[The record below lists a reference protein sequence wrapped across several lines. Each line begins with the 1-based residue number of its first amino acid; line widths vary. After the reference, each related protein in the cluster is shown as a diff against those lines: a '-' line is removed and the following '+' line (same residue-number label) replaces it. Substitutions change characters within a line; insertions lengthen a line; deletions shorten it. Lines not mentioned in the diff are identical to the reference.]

1 MSKDGL
7 SPDGP
12 IQNAWSGSSEL
23 VWPLLATVL
32 VLCCIATRIISG
44 FQSRVDSKTEQPQS
58 VKTLPYW
65 FPWLGHSLSFIWDH
79 ISFTEKTRDYMNA
92 PVFGSYVGGTKH
104 TTIVSPSM
112 IKSIMQSKATTSAPL
127 VNRALKAFGDD
138 LGSLRDLNTTDY
150 QVFHHKLPNLLMRE
164 PFITEASETT
174 IQLLKREV
182 PNFVTF
188 CRSVV
193 DQTLWERGS
202 DVEVVDDNRDK
213 PACEANLFDLVRGFI
228 GNITTTTIMGQ
239 AILEAFPSLLDDL
252 WVLDNR
258 FPLLAIGV
266 PRWAPLPGVP
276 AAYAARDR
284 ILNSL
289 AAYHQA
295 FLQWDDGVD
304 PGVKFRDLEDVSEPL
319 KQRIRTSKNL
329 GLSPRSSAPGHLSL
343 LWAMNVNSSNIA
355 FWYLVRLYNDP
366 TLLEEI
372 RKEISPYVKAHR
384 PSREETGFPFEE
396 PPRISLN
403 LEGLLNSCPL
413 LKASF
418 YETLRLDSADMS
430 FRKLTSDLTITESK
444 EDVTNSDRTKPRSY
458 KVYKGE
464 SLILHHG
471 VLQNDSRY
479 FSNPS
484 QFDPLRFI
492 ITDPETGEK
501 KADMHTIHPFGGGMS
516 GCKGR
521 TFAERQLLAFTAAMI
536 VMWDIEPM
544 DGSHFTVPRHRQS
557 SGAYLPK
564 NDIRVRIIARV

>member
-1 MSKDGL
+1 MGKYDASSDDL
-7 SPDGP
+7 
-12 IQNAWSGSSEL
+12 IQNAWNAPSEL
-23 VWPLLATVL
+23 AWPLLAAVL
-32 VLCCIATRIISG
+32 VFCCIATRIISG
-44 FQSRVDSKTEQPQS
+44 FQSRVDSTTEQTQS
-58 VKTLPYW
+58 VKTVPYW
-65 FPWLGHSLSFIWDH
+65 FPWLGHSLSFIRNH
-79 ISFTEKTRDYMNA
+79 VGFTEKARDYMNT
-92 PVFGSYVGGTKH
+92 PVFGIYMGGTKH
-104 TTIVSPSM
+104 NIIVSPSI
-112 IKSIMQSKATTSAPL
+112 IKSIIQSKATSSTPL
-127 VNRALKAFGDD
+127 VSRALKAFGDD
-138 LGSLRDLNTTDY
+138 LGSLRDLDTTNY
-150 QVFHHKLPNLLMRE
+150 QAFHHRLPNLLMRE

-174 IQLLKREV
+174 TRLLKREV

-193 DQTLWERGS
+193 DQTPWERGS
-202 DVEVVDDNRDK
+202 DVEVVDNGRDK
-213 PACEANLFDLVRGFI
+213 LACEANLFDLVRGFI
-228 GNITTTTIMGQ
+228 GNITTTTLMGEAIM
-239 AILEAFPSLLDDL
+239 EAFPGLLDDL
-252 WVLDNR
+252 WTLDNR
-258 FPLLAIGV
+258 FPLLTIGV
-266 PRWAPLPGVP
+266 PRWAPIPGVS

-319 KQRIRTSKNL
+319 KQRVRTSKNL

-355 FWYLVRLYNDP
+355 FWYLVHLYSDL

-403 LEGLLNSCPL
+403 LEGLLSSCTL
-413 LKASF
+413 LKACF

-430 FRKLTSDLTITESK
+430 FRKLTSDLTVTESN
-444 EDVTNSDRTKPRSY
+444 EDATSSDLEKPHIYNIS
-458 KVYKGE
+458 KGE
-464 SLILHHG
+464 SIILHHG
-471 VLQNDSRY
+471 VLQNDSRH
-479 FSNPS
+479 FSNPN

-492 ITDPETGEK
+492 ITDPETGGK
-501 KADMHTIHPFGGGMS
+501 KASMHTINPFGGGMF

-536 VMWDIEPM
+536 IMWDVKPM
-544 DGSHFTVPRHRQS
+544 DDSRLTVPRHKQS
-557 SGAYLPK
+557 SGAYLPE
-564 NDIRVRIIARV
+564 NDIRVRIVARV